1 MEVIMEA
8 TANLLTEA
16 TMEATTTT
24 TTNPTTILTT
34 PTTPMLSI
42 PMPITPMLHTTPT
55 HTMDRSEP
63 LLEPQA
69 LKERQLEQLERPG
82 Q

>member
-16 TMEATTTT
+16 TMEVTATTTT
-24 TTNPTTILTT
+24 TPTTILTT

-42 PMPITPMLHTTPT
+42 PMPITRMLRTTPT
-55 HTMDRSEP
+55 HTMDRSEQSQ
-63 LLEPQA
+63 EPRA
-69 LKERQLEQLERPG
+69 LKERQLEQQG

>member
-1 MEVIMEA
+1 MEAIMEA

-16 TMEATTTT
+16 TMEVTATTTT
-24 TTNPTTILTT
+24 TPTTILTT

-42 PMPITPMLHTTPT
+42 PTPIIRMLHTTPT
-55 HTMDRSEP
+55 LTMDRSEQSP
-63 LLEPQA
+63 EPRA
-69 LKERQLEQLERPG
+69 LKGHQLEQQG

>member
-1 MEVIMEA
+1 MEAIMEA

-16 TMEATTTT
+16 TMEVTATTTT
-24 TTNPTTILTT
+24 TPTTILT

-42 PMPITPMLHTTPT
+42 LMPITLMLHTTPT
-55 HTMDRSEP
+55 RTMDRSEQSQ
-63 LLEPQA
+63 EPRA
-69 LKERQLEQLERPG
+69 LKERQLEQQG